1 MQKIAVGIDFSRE
14 SDIAARQAAEIARHT
29 GAELVL
35 VHALGQVD
43 LPLLPPD
50 TYRAARES
58 SDVYRRLLDEARE
71 NAAGELGRLAG
82 RLGAGDLRVTTHLL
96 EDFADT
102 GLCSAARDLGVDL
115 TVVGTHGRTGLRWF
129 LLGSVAQRVT
139 RLIDGDVLVAR
150 GERAGRGGF
159 RRILV
164 ATDFSASSEQALDS
178 ALELAA
184 PDALV
189 RVVTFHWVP
198 PLVNT
203 VEQGTLG
210 FTRDLESEVED
221 ELRAHGEQVLAARRR
236 ERLDLQ
242 FEVVRQRPTPGV
254 IHMLEATPFELVALG
269 SHGRRGLQRAIL
281 GSVAEAVV
289 RRAPCSVLIGRPR
302 EE

>member
-1 MQKIAVGIDFSRE
+1 MKKIAVGIDFSRE

-35 VHALGQVD
+35 VHALGQAD

-50 TYRAARES
+50 TYRAAREAS
-58 SDVYRRLLDEARE
+58 QVYRRVLDESRE
-71 NAAGELGRLAG
+71 VATRELGRLAE
-82 RLGAGDLRVTTHLL
+82 RLSGGGLRVSRHLV

-102 GLCSAARDLGVDL
+102 GLCTAAAELEADL

-150 GERAGRGGF
+150 GEHVGRGGF
-159 RRILV
+159 RRVLV

-178 ALELAA
+178 ALAVAA
-184 PDALV
+184 PDAQV

-203 VEQGTLG
+203 LEQGTLG

-221 ELRAHGEQVLAARRR
+221 ELRAHGEQVLAPRRR
-236 ERLDLQ
+236 GAIDLQ
-242 FEVVRQRPTPGV
+242 FEIIRQRPTPGV
-254 IHMLEATPFELVALG
+254 IHLLEARPFELVALG

-302 EE
+302 ED